1 MQHSIDL
8 RPEQLRQ
15 VQSILD
21 VHVPGREVRAFG
33 SRVTGEA
40 KPMSDLD
47 LCIMGDDPLA
57 AEVQDILS
65 TAFSESTLPFK
76 VDVIAWASIGDRF
89 RAAINQGTV
98 VIRTADHANKRAR

>member
-15 VQSILD
+15 VQSIL
-21 VHVPGREVRAFG
+21 HAHLPGREVRAFG
-33 SRVTGEA
+33 SRVTGTA

-47 LCIMGDDPLA
+47 LCVMGDDPLPPG
-57 AEVQDILS
+57 VQDILS

-76 VDVIAWASIGDRF
+76 VDVVAWASLGDRF
-89 RAAINQGTV
+89 RAAVNQATV
-98 VIRTADHANKRAR
+98 VVQTT